1 MLRVMIPFSTMIASN
16 SIRSISSVSIPSS
29 MRAVLVQGGT
39 GPASALHIGEAPTPT
54 LKNSAEDI
62 LVKVKAFGINRMD
75 ILQRLGKYPIP
86 PGASPIIGVEFSGEV
101 VDAGN
106 NVKSVTVGDSV
117 FGLAT
122 GGAYAEYIRVPASMV
137 LCKPTELSW
146 EQAASVPEA
155 YLTAFQA
162 LTLLAPLQKDEDV
175 LVHAGASGVG
185 VAAIQLARLLG
196 ARNIYVTAGSQGKID
211 FCRQLGA
218 TQGFN
223 YKECNWKDELL
234 HATGDAGVD
243 VILDFIGAAYF
254 AQNLAALK
262 RDGRLS
268 LQGLMGGLK
277 ADNVN
282 LGIFLMKRLR
292 VEGSTLRSR
301 SLKYQSDLVQSFLKS
316 GALDAIVRGTQGE
329 TGPDT
334 IQLMIHHVYD
344 WADIAKAHEDMA
356 ANKNSG
362 KLIATIEA

>member
-1 MLRVMIPFSTMIASN
+1 
-16 SIRSISSVSIPSS
+16 
-29 MRAVLVQGGT
+29 
-39 GPASALHIGEAPTPT
+39 
-54 LKNSAEDI
+54 
-62 LVKVKAFGINRMD
+62 
-75 ILQRLGKYPIP
+75 
-86 PGASPIIGVEFSGEV
+86 
-101 VDAGN
+101 
-106 NVKSVTVGDSV
+106 
-117 FGLAT
+117 
-122 GGAYAEYIRVPASMV
+122 MV
-137 LCKPTELSW
+137 
-146 EQAASVPEA
+146 
-155 YLTAFQA
+155 
-162 LTLLAPLQKDEDV
+162 
-175 LVHAGASGVG
+175 
-185 VAAIQLARLLG
+185 
-196 ARNIYVTAGSQGKID
+196 
-211 FCRQLGA
+211 
-218 TQGFN
+218 
-223 YKECNWKDELL
+223 
-234 HATGDAGVD
+234 

-334 IQLMIHHVYD
+334 IQLMIHQVYD